1 MKKIFAVMLT
11 LVMLLTVLTV
21 PAFAKKPED
30 TFGDWNE
37 NAPALQALVSYVE
50 EVTNAYS
57 PDYIPVADRI
67 AVFDMDGTLCG
78 ELYPTYLEY
87 YLLMRRI
94 FADPSYEPDAEML
107 EFGQMLRDHALD
119 KSFPDGMD
127 VLHGVHAAKAY
138 AGMTLTEF
146 ADFVTNQIVRD
157 VDGFE
162 YMTYANSFY
171 LPMVEVVEYLQ
182 DNDFKVYVVSGSDR
196 FICRTFIEG
205 ILDIPYEQIIGMD
218 VELKAVN
225 QEGADGLNY
234 VFTSDDMLV
243 RTDKMLIKNLKM
255 NKVTAIAKEIGKQP
269 VLSFGNSS
277 GDVSMHN
284 FTIYNNKYKSEAFML
299 VADDEERDYGSVEKG
314 EALKEKWKDSGF
326 NVISMRDD
334 FRTIYGDEVVKT
346 GSFTWMDDY
355 AGTGIHE
362 APATPIDHVGGA
374 EDAPDVQYVLFLGTN
389 DKDTNTPVYTQAESM
404 NVLED
409 ILIRHFGGYT
419 IQEAHGGWIDG
430 DTKYQEYTLVIYLSD
445 TTKEAVYAAADEM
458 VKTFR
463 QSSVMIQENPTRTEF
478 YAPAE

>member
-1 MKKIFAVMLT
+1 
-11 LVMLLTVLTV
+11 
-21 PAFAKKPED
+21 
-30 TFGDWNE
+30 
-37 NAPALQALVSYVE
+37 
-50 EVTNAYS
+50 
-57 PDYIPVADRI
+57 
-67 AVFDMDGTLCG
+67 
-78 ELYPTYLEY
+78 
-87 YLLMRRI
+87 
-94 FADPSYEPDAEML
+94 
-107 EFGQMLRDHALD
+107 
-119 KSFPDGMD
+119 
-127 VLHGVHAAKAY
+127 
-138 AGMTLTEF
+138 
-146 ADFVTNQIVRD
+146 
-157 VDGFE
+157 
-162 YMTYANSFY
+162 
-171 LPMVEVVEYLQ
+171 
-182 DNDFKVYVVSGSDR
+182 
-196 FICRTFIEG
+196 
-205 ILDIPYEQIIGMD
+205 MD

-362 APATPIDHVGGA
+362 APATPID
-374 EDAPDVQYVLFLGTN
+374 P
-389 DKDTNTPVYTQAESM
+389 
-404 NVLED
+404 VLED

-463 QSSVMIQENPTRTEF
+463 QSSIMIQENPTRTEF